1 MKNTIFTPLLQ
12 AYLNGYGQILLQSD
26 YRSGILVL
34 SGILYGSWI
43 EGIAAM
49 TGGVVGL
56 ATAKAFRF
64 PPEKIAQ
71 GLYGFNAALVS
82 VALTHFFG
90 MSPLLAGVL
99 ILGSF
104 LSTVLT
110 QLSMTFRIPPYTFPF
125 ILITWLVC
133 LFSPSF
139 TPIAH
144 SEKVYQVSYLL
155 LSIPYGMA
163 QVVLQGNI
171 VSACLFFLAI
181 LVHSRLAA
189 LFALCGVIVGTW
201 IACIMGVPSSQI
213 SSGVFGYCAVLCALA
228 WVGNTWHQVVFAFVG
243 VLISCLLLWLML
255 DFRLQPL
262 TFPFVVSTW
271 MLLLWSYAARIQHI
285 ITHTHKL

>member
-1 MKNTIFTPLLQ
+1 MKNTYFTSLLQ

-43 EGIAAM
+43 EGLAAM
-49 TGGVVGL
+49 TGGMVGL
-56 ATAKAFRF
+56 ATARAFRF
-64 PPEKIAQ
+64 PPDKIAQ

-90 MSPLLAGVL
+90 LSPLLAGFL

-104 LSTVLT
+104 LSTLLMHLGLVC
-110 QLSMTFRIPPYTFPF
+110 RIPPYTFPF

-139 TPIAH
+139 TMIAH
-144 SEKVYQVSYLL
+144 SEKVYQVSYIL

-171 VSACLFFLAI
+171 ISGCLFFLAI
-181 LVHSRLAA
+181 LIHSRVAA
-189 LFALCGVIVGTW
+189 LFALGGVLAGTW
-201 IACIMGVPSSQI
+201 IACIMGMPSSQI
-213 SSGVFGYCAVLCALA
+213 STGVFGYCSVLCALA
-228 WVGNTWHQVVFAFVG
+228 WVGTTWYQALFAFLG

-255 DFRLQPL
+255 DLGIQPL

-271 MLLLWSYAARIQHI
+271 MLLLWSYASSRQHI
-285 ITHTHKL
+285 ITHIHKL